1 MYDSEGVGFS
11 KFNVPEAASPFPR
24 SRVNRTKAGQKFET
38 ERMMRMK
45 WMQAVAISIGIA
57 ALNVAAQAQ
66 TGTAGQA
73 RANTAG
79 PARQTAASESQFDI
93 GVNFYEAFNNA
104 TSGLGTQQTP
114 KNAAG
119 GMFEARYID
128 SPFLG
133 FEFTYSYNP
142 ANQSFA
148 PKPGACALVCANP
161 TMNLTAKAS
170 EVGLDYVVSK
180 EFGRLRPFAVGGLGF
195 FITSPAN
202 STYEVN
208 TVVRPAFIYGG
219 GTDVSLVSH
228 FGLRLQFRDN
238 LYKAPNLSAFYPA
251 TGVYTHS
258 AEPMG
263 GIFFKF

>member
-1 MYDSEGVGFS
+1 
-11 KFNVPEAASPFPR
+11 
-24 SRVNRTKAGQKFET
+24 VNRTNAGQNFET

-45 WMQAVAISIGIA
+45 WMQAVVISIGIA

-66 TGTAGQA
+66 AGTAGQA
-73 RANTAG
+73 QPNTAG
-79 PARQTAASESQFDI
+79 AARETAASESQIDI
-93 GVNFYEAFNNA
+93 GVNFYEAFNNS

-114 KNAAG
+114 KNETG
-119 GMFEARYID
+119 GMFEARYIE
-128 SPFLG
+128 SPFMG

-142 ANQSFA
+142 ADQTLA
-148 PKPGACALVCANP
+148 PKPGACALACANP
-161 TMNLTAKAS
+161 TTKLNAKAS
-170 EVGLDYVVSK
+170 EVGLDYLISK
-180 EFGRLRPFAVGGLGF
+180 QLGRFRPFAVGGLGF
-195 FITSPAN
+195 FITSPPN

-219 GTDVSLVSH
+219 GTDVSLISH
-228 FGLRLQFRDN
+228 FGVRLQFRDN

-263 GIFFKF
+263 GVFFKF